1 MKSITQNFVPSAVNY
16 ALSSKILR
24 QQVVKKL
31 DKKIYKTVMNDPL
44 ILFEEE
50 KKDRYYFVSSV
61 VRQVGK
67 CLDNGFISKDVA
79 KRMLNVF
86 ISDSFK
92 ANREAHLND
101 VKRSYEK
108 QYGEYPPKFLVL
120 SPEKACNLEC
130 VGCYASCAPGKGTHL
145 DFDLT
150 RRIVQESHDI
160 FGSRFMT
167 ISGGEPLMYH
177 SQGKTILDIF
187 EEFKDTFFLMYTN
200 GTLINKR
207 IAEKLAA
214 LGNVVPLVSVEGYEQ
229 ETDERR
235 GKGVYKKILDALAN
249 LREVGVPFGISV
261 TATAKNYETLLT
273 DGFYKFYFEEIGTT
287 HMWQFQLMPIG
298 KAKDA
303 MELMITP
310 KQRIELYKKWEDVIR
325 KLGYPLADFWNS
337 SSLCTG
343 CLAYARWNGYFYIDF
358 EGKVSPCVFVPYYV
372 DKIQD
377 IYAQGGNLA
386 DAIQSRFFRNGR
398 NWQKEKGF
406 GRKDHQGEYLLMP
419 CSIRDN
425 YDNFRRDILTPNA
438 KGMDTEAELAL
449 EDVEYKKI
457 MVDYDKELDRLTKK
471 IYDRKYEKSIA
482 EPTSVNTGKVNSGS
496 SIHDK

>member
-1 MKSITQNFVPSAVNY
+1 MKSITQNLVPATVNY
-16 ALSSKILR
+16 ALSNKAVRHLVINR
-24 QQVVKKL
+24 L
-31 DKKIYKTVMNDPL
+31 DTKIYKTVMNDPL
-44 ILFEEE
+44 LLFEEE

-79 KRMLNVF
+79 QRMINVF
-86 ISDSFK
+86 TSDSFK

-108 QYGEYPPKFLVL
+108 KYGEYPPKFLVL

-130 VGCYASCAPGKGTHL
+130 VGCYASCSPGKGTHL
-145 DFDLT
+145 DFELT
-150 RRIVQESHDI
+150 RRIVKESHDI

-187 EEFKDTFFLMYTN
+187 EEFNDTFFLMYTN
-200 GTLINKR
+200 GTLISKT

-214 LGNVVPLVSVEGYEQ
+214 LGNVVPLVSVEGYER

-235 GKGVYKKILDALAN
+235 GKGVYQKIMEALED

-273 DGFYKFYFEEIGTT
+273 DSFYKFYFEEIGAT

-298 KAKDA
+298 KAKDS

-310 KQRIELYKKWEDVIR
+310 KQRVELYKKWEYVTR
-325 KLGYPLADFWNS
+325 ELRYPLADFWNS

-358 EGKVSPCVFVPYYV
+358 DGKVSPCVFVPYYV

-377 IYAQGGNLA
+377 IYAKGGDLA
-386 DAIQSRFFRNGR
+386 DAIQSRLFRNGR

-406 GRKDHQGEYLLMP
+406 GRKDHHGEYLLMP

-425 YDNFRRDILTPNA
+425 YENFRRNILTPNV
-438 KGMDTEAELAL
+438 KGMDTEAESAL
-449 EDVEYKKI
+449 EDVEYKNI
-457 MVDYDKELDRLTKK
+457 MVDYDKELDQLTKK
-471 IYDRKYEKSIA
+471 IYDRKYRKSVVTA
-482 EPTSVNTGKVNSGS
+482 PSSNSREINS
-496 SIHDK
+496 LRHH

>member
-1 MKSITQNFVPSAVNY
+1 MKSITQNLIPSAVNY
-16 ALSSKILR
+16 ALSNKILR

-44 ILFEEE
+44 LLFEEE

-61 VRQVGK
+61 VRQVAN

-86 ISDSFK
+86 VSDSFK

-101 VKRSYEK
+101 VKRNYEK
-108 QYGEYPPKFLVL
+108 KYGEYPPKFLVL

-130 VGCYASCAPGKGTHL
+130 VGCYASCTPGKGTHL
-145 DFDLT
+145 DFELT
-150 RRIVQESHDI
+150 RRIVKEAHDI
-160 FGSRFMT
+160 FGSRFIT

-187 EEFKDTFFLMYTN
+187 EEFHDIFFLMYTN

-214 LGNVVPLVSVEGYEQ
+214 MGNAVPLVSIEGYEQ

-235 GKGVYKKILDALAN
+235 GKGVYKKILKALAN

-261 TATAKNYETLLT
+261 TATTKNYKTLLT
-273 DGFYKFYFEEIGTT
+273 DSFYKFYFEEIGAT

-303 MELMITP
+303 MELMISP
-310 KQRIELYKKWEDVIR
+310 KQRIELYKKWEYVTR
-325 KLGYPLADFWNS
+325 KLRYPLADFWNS

-377 IYAQGGNLA
+377 IYANGGNLA

-406 GRKDHQGEYLLMP
+406 GRQDHQGEYLLMP

-425 YDNFRRDILTPNA
+425 YDNFYRNILTPNA

-457 MVDYDKELDRLTKK
+457 MVDYDKELDELTKK
-471 IYDRKYEKSIA
+471 IYDRKYRKSIA
-482 EPTSVNTGKVNSGS
+482 EPVSVNTGKVNSAS
-496 SIHDK
+496 LVHDK